1 MTTDRKLSTLKK
13 EENKMVE
20 IIYREQSEVAE
31 LAGKSVAEVREQY
44 KTEFGIPDR
53 AQAKLNGKTLKRK
66 LEADMRLCDDDEL
79 SFAQKG
85 RRGLFVIGAT
95 LLAMAITGGIF
106 AYGATT
112 TTIGLAVT
120 DYGDFAAV
128 TAAGTPLTFSAWG
141 SYKGRIP
148 AGDLFTVTP
157 EANLTNADFS
167 ILVTI
172 ANAQDLVECYRILV
186 MEGEVTDNLANTIA
200 GPEYLSLG
208 RGEIDFDVDWD
219 ADTPY
224 TVEVTAGYYITHKGG
239 WTTGREDPTLMC
251 QVLQR
256 NAP

>member
-1 MTTDRKLSTLKK
+1 
-13 EENKMVE
+13 MVE

-31 LAGKSVAEVREQY
+31 LAGRSVAEVREQY
-44 KTEFGIPDR
+44 RTEFGIPDR
-53 AQAKLNGKTLKRK
+53 AQAKLNGKLLKRK
-66 LEADMRLCDDDEL
+66 LEADMRLGDDDEL

-112 TTIGLAVT
+112 TTLGLVVQ

-128 TAAGTPLTFSAWG
+128 AAAGTPLTFNAWG
-141 SYKGRIP
+141 SYKGNIP

-172 ANAQDLVECYRILV
+172 ANAQQLVECYRILV
-186 MEGEVTDNLANTIA
+186 MEVEVTDNTAATIA

-239 WTTGREDPTLMC
+239 WTTSREDPLIMC

-256 NAP
+256 NAQ